1 MAEKF
6 LKIKERN
13 EILDMFSNKSG
24 RMLTMPQLVF
34 ELAENFEFLELTSEL
49 SKIAGCLWET
59 SLKSSR
65 AERNEMLL
73 MHYFWRD
80 GYIGKTINFKYLR
93 NKHPIAIN

>member
-6 LKIKERN
+6 LKTKERADM
-13 EILDMFSNKSG
+13 LDYLSNKG
-24 RMLTMPQLVF
+24 GNLVIMAHLVF
-34 ELAENFEFLELTSEL
+34 ELADNFEFLELTSEL

-80 GYIGKTINFKYLR
+80 GFVGKKLILSARKANFK
-93 NKHPIAIN
+93 HI